1 VAFTGAGNVHAGIN
15 LETTMS
21 IDYTSHVDFAHV
33 EATSRIKRALIA
45 IRDALAFIAAIASM
59 YVLLVL
65 VFCF

>member
-1 VAFTGAGNVHAGIN
+1 
-15 LETTMS
+15 MS